1 VLQPSL
7 NLSDDHFDGDGI
19 VTTAWYDDVRV
30 PLAWLDELEMHR
42 LHRRQVL
49 LDYFVQRSAALVRV
63 ALDPTNEPDVG
74 VGIDEHF
81 DIA

>member
-1 VLQPSL
+1 
-7 NLSDDHFDGDGI
+7 
-19 VTTAWYDDVRV
+19 
-30 PLAWLDELEMHR
+30 MHR

-49 LDYFVQRSAALVRV
+49 LDYFVQRPAALVRV